1 MSDVS
6 REQAHHALLRMGYE
20 LIAEEGGVVMYRD
33 TIYPGDPE
41 RHLKFDF
48 SIGSMPRLDFQMQLE
63 HEGVN
68 PEVFFTEVD
77 SF

>member
-6 REQAHHALLRMGYE
+6 RVQAHHALLRMGYE
-20 LIAEEGGVVMYRD
+20 LVAEEGGVVMYRD

-41 RHLKFDF
+41 VHLKFDF
-48 SIGSMPRLDFQMQLE
+48 SIGSISRLDLQIQLE
-63 HEGVN
+63 HEGIN
-68 PEVFFTEVD
+68 PDVFFTEVD